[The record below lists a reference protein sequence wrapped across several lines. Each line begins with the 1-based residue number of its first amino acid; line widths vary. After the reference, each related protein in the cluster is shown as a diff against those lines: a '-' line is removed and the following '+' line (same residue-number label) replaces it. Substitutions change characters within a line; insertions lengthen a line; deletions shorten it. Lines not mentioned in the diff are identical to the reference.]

1 MDHMALGRTLRVP
14 PLGAADPLW
23 VSVLGILPLVSP
35 ARVGVH
41 PDLREHAFLIFFGSL
56 IIY

>member
-23 VSVLGILPLVSP
+23 VSVLGILPLVSTT
-35 ARVGVH
+35 RVGVH
-41 PDLREHAFLIFFGSL
+41 PDLI
-56 IIY
+56 